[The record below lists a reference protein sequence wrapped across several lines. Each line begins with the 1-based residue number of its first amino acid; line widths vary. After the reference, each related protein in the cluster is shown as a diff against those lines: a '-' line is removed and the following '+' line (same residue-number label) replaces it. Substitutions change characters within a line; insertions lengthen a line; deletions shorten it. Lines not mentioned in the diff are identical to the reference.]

1 MLDSKHQL
9 KQEKSATETLNLA
22 LEEFKK
28 EQLEL
33 KTEIA
38 NEKRAKDEGSQKLD
52 ICMKQIDDLQIEFK
66 GKLTNERASKE
77 SINMELE
84 KYVKRVQE
92 LESLSPH
99 GMTDSSDNKE
109 VDVHYS
115 DIELDLETLGHT
127 ARSTMSSKNEMTDD
141 GNEQKFKDLKE
152 SRNRL
157 KHKTKLLLKQYRN
170 KRSLLEK
177 KDRQLTAQRTGLI
190 RLQTLHQS
198 VESNHYIVIHHLG
211 QQIIQ
216 TAKLVATLWPGKS
229 EILQELQREKKD
241 KLSEW
246 ILYIDNLSSW
256 TINKL
261 VKVSMGKR

>member
-1 MLDSKHQL
+1 M
-9 KQEKSATETLNLA
+9 
-22 LEEFKK
+22 
-28 EQLEL
+28 
-33 KTEIA
+33 KTQIV
-38 NEKRAKDEGSQKLD
+38 NEKKANDEGSQKLD

-66 GKLTNERASKE
+66 GKLANERASKE

-84 KYVKRVQE
+84 KYVNRVQE
-92 LESLSPH
+92 LESLSN

-127 ARSTMSSKNEMTDD
+127 ARSTMSSKSEMTDD

-211 QQIIQ
+211 HQIIQ